1 MLRRLCQCFLF
12 VCVAIDTIGI
22 ETINS
27 FTLGFTAPKSNN
39 LLGVLFLIVK
49 WANDFVFY
57 IGLV

>member
-1 MLRRLCQCFLF
+1 MFFLF
-12 VCVAIDTIGI
+12 VCVAIDSVGI

-39 LLGVLFLIVK
+39 LLGVLFLMVK